1 MPANVIM
8 PALELAQETGKL
20 LRWIK
25 APGDMVRKGEPIAE
39 IETDKVTVELE
50 APASGI
56 LQDVTAQEGDVVP
69 VGHTIAIIA
78 DSASPTLSPQGGRSG
93 TLAPQGSGAVPTL
106 SPQGSGAVPTLSP
119 QGRGQGEGP
128 TSDRIKASPLA
139 RKVAEAHNVDLAH
152 VRTASGKIEKADV
165 LAYVESRR
173 TVATAGNGG
182 PGTIVAASPK
192 ARRFAAERGID
203 LRALKGSGPEG
214 AVLAMDVPA
223 AAEPTGTG
231 PLTSAPPTSGP
242 LTSAPPTSGP
252 LTSAPLTSA
261 LLTLP
266 SPQRGEGVAAGEGG
280 GIPRRGVED
289 AASQEKVGT
298 VWRVMAERMAA
309 SWTSAPHFFL
319 VREVAVARLGAW
331 LDKAR
336 AQTGVRITYT
346 DLLIKLVAAAIVQHP
361 RVAVSWRD
369 GVIERHPDV
378 NVGLAVAL
386 EDGLVVPVI
395 HRADTLGLKEIAAR
409 REDLVARAQAG
420 KLRPADIQGGVFTI
434 SNLGMYGVDAFSAIV
449 NPPQAAIL
457 AVGRITDRVI
467 PVDGKPAVQPTM
479 VLTLSCDHRALD
491 GARGARFLGALA
503 DLIEEPLTLLV

>member
-378 NVGLAVAL
+378 NVGFAVAL

>member
-93 TLAPQGSGAVPTL
+93 TLAPQGSGAVPTLSPQGSGAVPTL

-223 AAEPTGTG
+223 AAEPTGT
-231 PLTSAPPTSGP
+231 
-242 LTSAPPTSGP
+242 APPTSGP
-252 LTSAPLTSA
+252 LTSAPLTSKP
-261 LLTLP
+261 LTLP

-319 VREVAVARLGAW
+319 VREVTVARLGAW